1 MKVWQLTVLAS
12 LWGTALHSTAAK
24 IQHSNVSIP
33 LSKIDTI
40 YEKEHVKQLHQLRK
54 MANRMKT
61 IPEFLQL
68 RQHPL
73 SSVSEIPLHDQVI
86 ASKKLATYY
95 GEISIGSEPERAF
108 KVLFDTGSCEFW
120 VPDETCLSMQCIG
133 HTKYRR
139 SASFQ
144 PRFNQNG
151 KPSLMNVVYLSGT
164 LQGYDGYDTVH
175 LGNGIS
181 VPHTNIG
188 FGTLVDIPLLRDLAW
203 DGIVG
208 LGFKNH
214 EISSRGVVPFLDH
227 IVQTKALESKHL
239 GNQFAYYL
247 NADGGSMT
255 FGGADLSKKEYPTEE
270 FSWIP
275 VDPSDSYWTVKVIG
289 VHKEPR
295 STSSLATVTKQL
307 ENGQTAVTQ
316 TDGKKSIVDTGTYL
330 IYAPAT
336 VMENELS
343 DISVSSCDDKKR
355 LPDLILQ
362 FLGNPQHGGDSVVEV
377 RLSPDDYV
385 LEFLEDDGSR
395 ECMLGIAMDD
405 AAEEDALDGWT
416 LGQVFLR
423 CYYTVFDRDNLQ
435 IGFARAKH

>member
-12 LWGTALHSTAAK
+12 LWGTALHATAAK

-164 LQGYDGYDTVH
+164 LQGYD
-175 LGNGIS
+175 
-181 VPHTNIG
+181 
-188 FGTLVDIPLLRDLAW
+188 
-203 DGIVG
+203 
-208 LGFKNH
+208 
-214 EISSRGVVPFLDH
+214 
-227 IVQTKALESKHL
+227 
-239 GNQFAYYL
+239 
-247 NADGGSMT
+247 
-255 FGGADLSKKEYPTEE
+255 
-270 FSWIP
+270 
-275 VDPSDSYWTVKVIG
+275 
-289 VHKEPR
+289 
-295 STSSLATVTKQL
+295 
-307 ENGQTAVTQ
+307 
-316 TDGKKSIVDTGTYL
+316 DGKKSIVDTGTYL

>member
-120 VPDETCLSMQCIG
+120 VPDETWSALSMQCIG

-214 EISSRGVVPFLDH
+214 EISSRGVVPLY
-227 IVQTKALESKHL
+227 
-239 GNQFAYYL
+239 NQFAYYL
-247 NADGGSMT
+247 NADGKGGSMT

-270 FSWIP
+270 FRHVWIP
-275 VDPSDSYWTVKVIG
+275 VDPSDSYWT
-289 VHKEPR
+289 
-295 STSSLATVTKQL
+295 
-307 ENGQTAVTQ
+307 GQTAVTQ